1 MKYIHNIPTST
12 EYKNN
17 KDMKQI
23 IINGANGY
31 IASHFINELLSNNFE
46 VTALIRKSKNQQPSH
61 RMQKVLAEIN
71 DPDFMLPKRLRV
83 YEYTLTE
90 ENFSFTDEQLPL
102 IFSQP
107 VDYFHFAASLKYD
120 FKSKDEIFETNL
132 AGVENSLN
140 IFSKYAHKNSR
151 FFFISTAYSCGRMTE
166 PFKEEFYENEDIASF
181 RNYYEQSKRYA
192 ENIVRRYI
200 EQQHINGH
208 ILRLSQIVGN
218 SKTGVTNT
226 DYGIFDFA
234 KRVYSLSK
242 TYPNST
248 IRVCIDP
255 DSAQN
260 LLPIDMVTKYLM
272 KTVQIDHLPVILN
285 FVAKNSIKNAHIIDS
300 LNNLLPIKLIPVKT
314 LSSSDM
320 TAWERMISIG
330 MSFTGSYSNTNLIFE
345 TKNLDKITNAGTN
358 EVNPAAI
365 SWMLEYFLD
374 ALSLKKQNVS

>member
-1 MKYIHNIPTST
+1 
-12 EYKNN
+12 
-17 KDMKQI
+17 MKQI

-31 IASHFINELLSNNFE
+31 IASHFTNELLLNNFE
-46 VTALIRKSKNQQPSH
+46 VTALIRKSKNQQPSD
-61 RMQKVLAEIN
+61 RMQQALIEIN
-71 DPDFMLPKRLRV
+71 DPDFMLPKRLKV

-90 ENFSFTDEQLPL
+90 ENFSFPNEQLPL

-120 FKSKDEIFETNL
+120 FKSKDEIFQTNL

-151 FFFISTAYSCGRMTE
+151 FFFISTAYSCGRMAE

-192 ENIVRRYI
+192 ENIVRKYI
-200 EQQHINGH
+200 EQHHINGH

-218 SKTGVTNT
+218 SKTGVTHT

-242 TYPNST
+242 VHPNSV

-260 LLPIDMVTKYLM
+260 LLPIDMVTMYLM
-272 KTVQIDHLPVILN
+272 KTVQNDHLPVIIN
-285 FVAKNSIKNAHIIDS
+285 FVAKNSIKNAHIIYG

-314 LSSSDM
+314 LSTSEM
-320 TAWERMISIG
+320 TACERMISIG
-330 MSFTGSYSNTNLIFE
+330 MSFTGSYANTNLIFE
-345 TKNLDKITNAGTN
+345 TKNLDKITNTGTN
-358 EVNPAAI
+358 EVKSATI

-374 ALSLKKQNVS
+374 TLSLKKPNGSFTRSLDQDES

>member
-285 FVAKNSIKNAHIIDS
+285 FVAKNSIKNAYIIDS

>member
-1 MKYIHNIPTST
+1 
-12 EYKNN
+12 
-17 KDMKQI
+17 MKQI

-272 KTVQIDHLPVILN
+272 KTVQIDYLPVILN

>member
-1 MKYIHNIPTST
+1 
-12 EYKNN
+12 
-17 KDMKQI
+17 MKQI

-31 IASHFINELLSNNFE
+31 IASHFIKELLSNNVE
-46 VTALIRKSKNQQPSH
+46 VTALIRRSKKQEPSD

-71 DPDFMLPKRLRV
+71 DPDFILPKRLRV

-90 ENFSFTDEQLPL
+90 ENFSLTNEQLPL

-140 IFSKYAHKNSR
+140 LYSKYAHKNSR
-151 FFFISTAYSCGRMTE
+151 FFFISTAYSCGRMAE

-192 ENIVRRYI
+192 ENIVRKYI
-200 EQQHINGH
+200 EQHHINGH

-218 SKTGVTNT
+218 SKTGVTHT

-242 TYPNST
+242 AYPNSI

-260 LLPIDMVTKYLM
+260 LLPIDLVTMYLM

-285 FVAKNSIKNAHIIDS
+285 FVAKDSIKNAHIIDS

-314 LSSSDM
+314 LSTLDM

-330 MSFTGSYSNTNLIFE
+330 MSFTGSYANTNLIFE
-345 TKNLDKITNAGTN
+345 TKNLEKIINAGTN
-358 EVNPAAI
+358 EVNPETI
-365 SWMLEYFLD
+365 FLMLEYFLD
-374 ALSLKKQNVS
+374 TLSLKRQNGSFTLSDNQDKP

>member
-12 EYKNN
+12 ESKNN

-314 LSSSDM
+314 LSSLDM

-345 TKNLDKITNAGTN
+345 TKNLDKITNTGTN